1 MTNKLQAAAL
11 EIDAYYDAL
20 LEQCTTFEQAE
31 QLERRRT
38 ADHAALAKHIMDKA
52 LNGFQSPGRS

>member
-11 EIDAYYDAL
+11 EIDGYYDAL
-20 LEQCTTFEQAE
+20 LEDCTSLAEAE
-31 QLERRRT
+31 QIERRRT
-38 ADHAALAKHIMDKA
+38 ADHAALAKHIMGKA